1 MPLVEHIRELRKRLV
16 ISAIAVLVGVGV
28 AYALWDPLFHFLR
41 QPYCDAF
48 PRQRCDLYVTGVFD
62 QFNTRMRIAFI
73 GGIVGTAPIWLYQ
86 LGAFITPALHK
97 HERRYAGGFL
107 GGALV
112 LFAAGVSVAYISV
125 GHGLKILL
133 HVAGPGVQNIT
144 TLKEYFSFLT
154 LMLLLFGLAFE
165 FPVLLVF
172 LNLVGVLSYER
183 MMRWQR
189 PMAFVVYL
197 AAAILTPS
205 TDPFTFLILGT
216 ALLVLYELCVGI
228 AWLRGRRA
236 RRRTPPEGFDVP
248 DDETSYVDSAPSQ
261 L

>member
-1 MPLVEHIRELRKRLV
+1 MPLVEHLRELRQRLV
-16 ISAIAVLVGVGV
+16 VSALAILVGVGA

-73 GGIVGTAPIWLYQ
+73 GGIVGTSPVWLYQ
-86 LGAFITPALHK
+86 IGAFITPALHK
-97 HERRYAGGFL
+97 HERKYAGGFL
-107 GGALV
+107 AGALV
-112 LFAAGVSVAYISV
+112 LFLSGVAVAYVSV

-133 HVAGPGVQNIT
+133 HVAGGGVQQIT
-144 TLKEYFSFLT
+144 TLKEYFSFLQ

-172 LNLVGVLSYER
+172 LNLVGVLSFER

-189 PMAFVVYL
+189 PMAFLVYL

-216 ALLVLYELCVGI
+216 ALFLLWELCVGI
-228 AWLRGRRA
+228 AWVRGRRA
-236 RRRTPPEGFDVP
+236 RRRRPPEGFDLP
-248 DDETSYVDSAPSQ
+248 DDETSYVDPTPSQ